1 MGVIKMQIRQM
12 NEVMD
17 AKEVARFLGLS
28 FMTVLK
34 YVEKGLIPGFKIGNG
49 KLWRFRAEDIREWLK
64 EKSELEKYK
73 QMSFA
78 EKVNFAG
85 EKIRKGFERAGYTE
99 KDIPRLI
106 QEVRAE
112 KRSTLKQND

>member
-1 MGVIKMQIRQM
+1 MQVRQM

-64 EKSELEKYK
+64 EKAELEKYNK
-73 QMSFA
+73 MSFG
-78 EKVNFAG
+78 EKVDLVG
-85 EKIRKGFERAGYTE
+85 EKIREGFEKAGYIE

-106 QEVRAE
+106 QEVRAR
-112 KRSTLKQND
+112 KRNTLKQSD